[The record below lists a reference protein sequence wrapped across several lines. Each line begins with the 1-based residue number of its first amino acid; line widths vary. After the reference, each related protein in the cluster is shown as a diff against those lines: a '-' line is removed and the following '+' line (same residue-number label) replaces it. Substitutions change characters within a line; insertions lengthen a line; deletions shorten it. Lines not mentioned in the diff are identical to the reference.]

1 MRYNINLSIPAQ
13 DEYLVDEV
21 ILPLKGGK
29 RLSSV
34 IVALLKSYQEDS
46 YVNGVIEG
54 TVLED
59 EIDTQKALRDKLS
72 NIGAAFAKSDM
83 VLGDMLTMA
92 DNAIEDISTE
102 AGNSGSTSTAELEN
116 RIDNIESKLDRILN
130 LLGNGVVRVDTGSVD
145 TEDVDAE
152 TNTDTETGVVAET
165 DYDPVFAA
173 KGTDEEE
180 PRSSTAD
187 STETAPELTIPK
199 DEDYV
204 DDVDEESFDKL
215 LSTMGG
221 GSF

>member
-21 ILPLKGGK
+21 ILPLKEGK
-29 RLSSV
+29 RLSTV
-34 IVALLKSYQEDS
+34 VVALLKSYQEDS
-46 YVNGVIEG
+46 YVNRVIEG

-72 NIGAAFAKSDM
+72 NIGVAFAKSDM

-102 AGNSGSTSTAELEN
+102 TGNSGSTSTAELEN

-130 LLGNGVVRVDTGSVD
+130 LLGNGIVRVDTGSVD

-165 DYDPVFAA
+165 GYDPVFAA
-173 KGTDEEE
+173 KGADEEE

-199 DEDYV
+199 DKDYV

>member
-21 ILPLKGGK
+21 ILPLKEGK
-29 RLSSV
+29 RLSTV

-72 NIGAAFAKSDM
+72 NIGVAFAKSDM

-102 AGNSGSTSTAELEN
+102 TGNSGSTSTAELEN

-180 PRSSTAD
+180 PRSTTTD